1 MAKTKQAKSSAIKKK
16 GNNPVNDGIAQS
28 MQKLLDNKELMLQ
41 LLDTF
46 PVPVELFAPDGT
58 VVFASRAFLELNK
71 IPDVNL
77 VLGKY
82 NILNDPV
89 VNDQLGLREG
99 IRKAFKG
106 EPGCASDFA
115 AALPAKDLVDRNV
128 IDDKPF
134 DATYGDMY
142 LTPLW
147 DGNEI
152 AFVLCVFI
160 VKRMYKGRM
169 EVIRAKEYM
178 EQHWQGA
185 YNAEEVAK
193 EANMSVA
200 ALHAIFKQSEGMAP
214 GDYHHKVKIRHIK
227 EKLAD
232 KSLSIKEA
240 FAACG
245 EDSQGWILRVF
256 KEQTG
261 MTPMQY
267 RGQLEDEIKILQG
280 NETSVV
286 KVKKQAKNGKTS

>member
-1 MAKTKQAKSSAIKKK
+1 MAKTKQAKGS
-16 GNNPVNDGIAQS
+16 NPANSGIAQS
-28 MQKLLDNKELMLQ
+28 MQKLLGNKELMLQ

-58 VVFASRAFLELNK
+58 AVYVNRAWLDLNNV
-71 IPDVNL
+71 PDVNL
-77 VLGKY
+77 LLGKKY
-82 NILNDPV
+82 NVLKDPV
-89 VNDQLGLREG
+89 VNKQLGLREG
-99 IRKAFKG
+99 LRKAFKG

-193 EANMSVA
+193 EANMSVS
-200 ALHAIFKQSEGMAP
+200 ALYAIFKQSEGMAP